1 MTTFT
6 ITCPPTVAGTTL
18 STSAT
23 GSGNWAASL
32 SVSDEFATALIG
44 SVVGEGADSFALI
57 SQTDSDSNV
66 ATISQES
73 NSYTIGYSTLD
84 GDVADDYP
92 SQSTAEAT
100 QISSFSWD
108 GGRTVQV
115 TSREIRSLGDFSP
128 PAGETITGTTWT
140 AAVSTSSQTTTT
152 ETESVFQTTFTT
164 ETQVTTRTGTLV
176 QTGTMTAP
184 EPSTTQTLVP
194 ATTSSQS
201 NYTTT
206 RIRTTTQQDNYSV
219 WRSATG
225 AASHRGTFQSA
236 TVVCLDT
243 SEVAYVVTS
252 RPAYTTTL
260 TAAASFPTA
269 TQFTVLPSFV
279 ATAGAV
285 IDATDNTSSEELQT
299 ATTYK
304 TTSQTATTLTVGTE
318 NFFGGSSA
326 QLPVLTRTLAA
337 TTRTIQ
343 DYFSTIRESSY
354 TGGDISTTT
363 RQTTTTHQG
372 RIGTLTWNATHTES
386 ATAQTTFPF
395 STSKT
400 ESAEFGGIYPQ
411 RFEEEFDDLTDETDV
426 QLSDIKT
433 ENGQRDFTTAVTFN
447 RAISQVAGPLT
458 IAATQ
463 NQAGSSLSHAFAA
476 ASALTAPAQIVGA
489 EGVTAK
495 RPIYTF
501 AARTARAPLGAWSY
515 LDGTSSVSAS
525 ADAAG
530 LSVTTTSGPTT
541 SLITESTSGSWTV
554 GGAAVSRADVG
565 AGMAINMGGVP
576 ATGDS
581 LTALYAGGIFST
593 TNSAGSG
600 TIEASE
606 ASTALVGSANR
617 TAYLP
622 ASGVFVT
629 GGARYGT
636 SKRNI
641 TDTIAETA
649 LITNRSQL
657 VL

>member
-23 GSGNWAASL
+23 GSGDWAAL
-32 SVSDEFATALIG
+32 YT
-44 SVVGEGADSFALI
+44 VGENVIIGDVQGAGADSSFLVSRTDAQSNSVTEIQSFA
-57 SQTDSDSNV
+57 
-66 ATISQES
+66 
-73 NSYTIGYSTLD
+73 SYTIGYSTLD

-108 GGRTVQV
+108 GGRTINV
-115 TSREIRSLGDFSP
+115 TAKETRSLGDFSP

-140 AAVSTSSQTTTT
+140 AAVSTSSQATTTDT
-152 ETESVFQTTFTT
+152 EAVFQTTFTT
-164 ETQVTTRTGTLV
+164 EIQVTTRTGTLIS
-176 QTGTMTAP
+176 
-184 EPSTTQTLVP
+184 ESIPSTTQTLVP

-252 RPAYTTTL
+252 RPAYTATL

-279 ATAGAV
+279 PTAGIV
-285 IDATDNTSSEELQT
+285 IDATDTTSSEEPQT

-476 ASALTAPAQIVGA
+476 ASALATPAQIVGA
-489 EGVTAK
+489 AGVTAK

-593 TNSAGSG
+593 TDSAGSG
-600 TIEASE
+600 TIEVSE
-606 ASTALVGSANR
+606 ASTALVESTNR

-622 ASGVFVT
+622 ASGAFVT
-629 GGARYGT
+629 GGGRYGT

-641 TDTIAETA
+641 TATIAETA
-649 LITNRSQL
+649 IITNRSQL

>member
-108 GGRTVQV
+108 GGRTINV
-115 TSREIRSLGDFSP
+115 TAKETRSLGDFSP

-152 ETESVFQTTFTT
+152 DTESVFQTTFTT

-201 NYTTT
+201 NDTTT

-279 ATAGAV
+279 PTAGIV
-285 IDATDNTSSEELQT
+285 IDETDTTSSEELQT

-318 NFFGGSSA
+318 GDFGGSSA

-337 TTRTIQ
+337 TTRTTQ
-343 DYFSTIRESSY
+343 DYFSTIRQSSY

-372 RIGTLTWNATHTES
+372 RIGQMTWNATHTES
-386 ATAQTTFPF
+386 VTAQTTFAF
-395 STSKT
+395 LTSAT
-400 ESAEFGGIYPQ
+400 DSAEFGGIYPQ
-411 RFEEEFDDLTDETDV
+411 QFEENLEAYEI
-426 QLSDIKT
+426 QLSDIAN
-433 ENGQRDFTTAVTFN
+433 ENGQRNFTTAATFN
-447 RAISQVAGPLT
+447 RAISHIAEPLA

-463 NQAGSSLSHAFAA
+463 NQVGSSLSHAFAA
-476 ASALTAPAQIVGA
+476 ASALATPAQIVGA
-489 EGVTAK
+489 AGVTVK
-495 RPIYTF
+495 RPVYVF

-541 SLITESTSGSWTV
+541 SLITESASGSWTV
-554 GGAAVSRADVG
+554 GGAAVSRANVG

-617 TAYLP
+617 TACLP
-622 ASGVFVT
+622 ASGVFAT
-629 GGARYGT
+629 GGARYST